1 MHIMD
6 DVIDDAR
13 QTPRRIEVLTGAERR
28 RRWSDEA
35 KARIVAESLAPG
47 AVVAEVARRHD
58 VSGQQLHTWR
68 KDAREGRLVLPGDMS
83 AAFAPVIVSRAP
95 PPKPLSPAK
104 SPYPVLEIEGAG
116 LTVRVRS
123 GADADLIEMVLRVL
137 KA

>member
-13 QTPRRIEVLTGAERR
+13 LTPRRIEVFTGAERR
-28 RRWSDEA
+28 RRWSDDD
-35 KARIVAESLAPG
+35 KARIVAESLEPG
-47 AVVAEVARRHD
+47 AVVAAVARRHD

-68 KDAREGRLVLPGDMS
+68 KDAREGRLVLPGDIG
-83 AAFAPVIVSRAP
+83 AAFAPVIVTRAL
-95 PPKPLSPAK
+95 PPKPPSPAK
-104 SPYPVLEIEGAG
+104 SPHPVLEIETSG

-123 GADADLIEMVLRVL
+123 GADAGLIEMVLRVL